1 MLLRAIKAEV
11 LKCRRAPVWLAFLVL
26 PVFPAVLGTF
36 NYLGN
41 LGVLEDQWYSLWSQ
55 HTLFSSMFFLPALFG
70 VFCAWQ
76 WRLEHTDH
84 NWNAVL
90 TAPVPAGTL
99 YLAKLA
105 VDAAV
110 SLLAMA
116 FIGVLFVLSGKLAG
130 ITAPLPP
137 ELPRWLLL
145 GALGGVVV
153 CAVQLFFSLRPA
165 GGHGPGGG
173 HLGPDGHQPGL
184 GHRLPLLPAGPG
196 HGGQQPPDG
205 AASALLPDRLRRI
218 SGAGR
223 RSVHPLAVPP
233 GRQHRLST
241 PSMQYVPAGSPAG
254 TYCGVTASSQT
265 KPGRPAP

>member
-76 WRLEHTDH
+76 WRLEHTDN

-153 CAVQLFFSLRPA
+153 CAVQLFFSLAIRAFAPPVA
-165 GGHGPGGG
+165 MALVGGI
-173 HLGPDGHQPGL
+173 LGLMVTSQGWGTAFPYSLLAL
-184 GHRLPLLPAGPG
+184 GMAANNPRMELPLPSFLTGCAGYLVL
-196 HGGQQPPDG
+196 
-205 AASALLPDRLRRI
+205 AAVLSIRWLSRRD
-218 SGAGR
+218 A
-223 RSVHPLAVPP
+223 
-233 GRQHRLST
+233 ST
-241 PSMQYVPAGSPAG
+241 A
-254 TYCGVTASSQT
+254 
-265 KPGRPAP
+265 

>member
-84 NWNAVL
+84 NWNAAL

-105 VDAAV
+105 VDAVV

-116 FIGVLFVLSGKLAG
+116 FIGVLFVLSGRLAG

-153 CAVQLFFSLRPA
+153 CAVQLFFSLAIRAFAPPVA
-165 GGHGPGGG
+165 MALVGGI
-173 HLGPDGHQPGL
+173 LGLMVTSQGWGTAFPYSLLAL
-184 GHRLPLLPAGPG
+184 GMAANNPRMELPLPSFLTGCAGYLVL
-196 HGGQQPPDG
+196 
-205 AASALLPDRLRRI
+205 AAVLSIRWLSRRD
-218 SGAGR
+218 A
-223 RSVHPLAVPP
+223 
-233 GRQHRLST
+233 ST
-241 PSMQYVPAGSPAG
+241 A
-254 TYCGVTASSQT
+254 
-265 KPGRPAP
+265 

>member
-84 NWNAVL
+84 NWNAAL
-90 TAPVPAGTL
+90 TAPVPVGTL

-153 CAVQLFFSLRPA
+153 CAVQLFFSLAIRAFAPPVA
-165 GGHGPGGG
+165 MALVGGI
-173 HLGPDGHQPGL
+173 LGLMVTSQGWGTAFPYSLLAL
-184 GHRLPLLPAGPG
+184 GMAANNPRMELPLPPFLTGCAGYLVL
-196 HGGQQPPDG
+196 
-205 AASALLPDRLRRI
+205 AAVLSIRWLSRRD
-218 SGAGR
+218 A
-223 RSVHPLAVPP
+223 
-233 GRQHRLST
+233 ST
-241 PSMQYVPAGSPAG
+241 A
-254 TYCGVTASSQT
+254 
-265 KPGRPAP
+265 

>member
-76 WRLEHTDH
+76 WRLGHTDH

-153 CAVQLFFSLRPA
+153 CAVQLFFSLAIRAFAPPVA
-165 GGHGPGGG
+165 MALVGGI
-173 HLGPDGHQPGL
+173 LGLMVTSQGWGTAFPYSLLAL
-184 GHRLPLLPAGPG
+184 GMAANNPRMELPLPSFLTGCAGYLVL
-196 HGGQQPPDG
+196 
-205 AASALLPDRLRRI
+205 AAVLSIRWLSRRD
-218 SGAGR
+218 A
-223 RSVHPLAVPP
+223 
-233 GRQHRLST
+233 ST
-241 PSMQYVPAGSPAG
+241 A
-254 TYCGVTASSQT
+254 
-265 KPGRPAP
+265 

>member
-153 CAVQLFFSLRPA
+153 CAVQLLFSLPIRAFAPPGA
-165 GGHGPGGG
+165 MALVGGI
-173 HLGPDGHQPGL
+173 LGLMVTSQGWGTAFPYSLLAL
-184 GHRLPLLPAGPG
+184 GMAANNPRMELPLPSFLTGCAGYLVL
-196 HGGQQPPDG
+196 
-205 AASALLPDRLRRI
+205 AAVLSIRWLSRRD
-218 SGAGR
+218 A
-223 RSVHPLAVPP
+223 
-233 GRQHRLST
+233 ST
-241 PSMQYVPAGSPAG
+241 A
-254 TYCGVTASSQT
+254 
-265 KPGRPAP
+265 

>member
-1 MLLRAIKAEV
+1 MLLRSIRAE
-11 LKCRRAPVWLAFLVL
+11 LMKCRRSPVWLAFVVL
-26 PVFPAVLGTF
+26 PLFPAILGTV

-41 LGVLEDQWYSLWSQ
+41 LEVLQSQWYSLWTQ
-55 HTLFSSMFFLPALFG
+55 HVLFASLFFLPAQLG

-153 CAVQLFFSLRPA
+153 CAVQLFFSLAIRAFAPPVA
-165 GGHGPGGG
+165 MALVGGI
-173 HLGPDGHQPGL
+173 LGLMVTSQGWGTAFPYSLLAL
-184 GHRLPLLPAGPG
+184 GMAANNPRMELPLPSFLTGCAGYLVL
-196 HGGQQPPDG
+196 
-205 AASALLPDRLRRI
+205 AAVLSIRWLSRRD
-218 SGAGR
+218 A
-223 RSVHPLAVPP
+223 
-233 GRQHRLST
+233 ST
-241 PSMQYVPAGSPAG
+241 A
-254 TYCGVTASSQT
+254 
-265 KPGRPAP
+265 

>member
-84 NWNAVL
+84 NWNAAL

-153 CAVQLFFSLRPA
+153 CAVQLFFSLAIRAFAPPVA
-165 GGHGPGGG
+165 MALVGGI
-173 HLGPDGHQPGL
+173 LGLMVTSQGWGTAFPYSLLAL
-184 GHRLPLLPAGPG
+184 GMAANNPRMELPLPSFLTGCAGYLVL
-196 HGGQQPPDG
+196 
-205 AASALLPDRLRRI
+205 AAVLSIRWLSRRD
-218 SGAGR
+218 A
-223 RSVHPLAVPP
+223 
-233 GRQHRLST
+233 ST
-241 PSMQYVPAGSPAG
+241 A
-254 TYCGVTASSQT
+254 
-265 KPGRPAP
+265 

>member
-99 YLAKLA
+99 YLAKLS

-153 CAVQLFFSLRPA
+153 CAVQLFFSLAIRAFAPPVA
-165 GGHGPGGG
+165 MALMGGI
-173 HLGPDGHQPGL
+173 LGLMVTSQGWGTAFPYSLLAL
-184 GHRLPLLPAGPG
+184 GMAANNPRMELPLPSFLTGCAVYLVL
-196 HGGQQPPDG
+196 
-205 AASALLPDRLRRI
+205 AAVLSIRWLSRRD
-218 SGAGR
+218 A
-223 RSVHPLAVPP
+223 
-233 GRQHRLST
+233 ST
-241 PSMQYVPAGSPAG
+241 A
-254 TYCGVTASSQT
+254 
-265 KPGRPAP
+265 

>member
-153 CAVQLFFSLRPA
+153 CAVQLFFSLAIRAFAPPVA
-165 GGHGPGGG
+165 MALVGGI
-173 HLGPDGHQPGL
+173 LGLMVTSQGWGTAFPYSLLAL
-184 GHRLPLLPAGPG
+184 GMAANNPRMELPLPSFLTGCAGYLVLSAVLSIRWLSRR
-196 HGGQQPPDG
+196 D
-205 AASALLPDRLRRI
+205 AS
-218 SGAGR
+218 
-223 RSVHPLAVPP
+223 
-233 GRQHRLST
+233 
-241 PSMQYVPAGSPAG
+241 
-254 TYCGVTASSQT
+254 TA
-265 KPGRPAP
+265 

>member
-41 LGVLEDQWYSLWSQ
+41 LGVLEDQWFSLWSQ

-153 CAVQLFFSLRPA
+153 CAVQLFFSLAIRAFAPPVA
-165 GGHGPGGG
+165 MALVGGI
-173 HLGPDGHQPGL
+173 LGLMVTSQGWGTAFPYSLLAL
-184 GHRLPLLPAGPG
+184 GMAANNPRMELPLPSFLTGCAGYLVL
-196 HGGQQPPDG
+196 
-205 AASALLPDRLRRI
+205 AAVLSIRWLSRRD
-218 SGAGR
+218 A
-223 RSVHPLAVPP
+223 
-233 GRQHRLST
+233 ST
-241 PSMQYVPAGSPAG
+241 A
-254 TYCGVTASSQT
+254 
-265 KPGRPAP
+265 

>member
-153 CAVQLFFSLRPA
+153 CAVQLFFSLAIRAFAPPVA
-165 GGHGPGGG
+165 MALVGGVFGLMVTSQGWGAAFPYSLLA
-173 HLGPDGHQPGL
+173 LGMAANNP
-184 GHRLPLLPAGPG
+184 RMELPLPAFLAGCAVYLVL
-196 HGGQQPPDG
+196 
-205 AASALLPDRLRRI
+205 AAALSIRWL
-218 SGAGR
+218 S
-223 RSVHPLAVPP
+223 
-233 GRQHRLST
+233 HRDAST
-241 PSMQYVPAGSPAG
+241 A
-254 TYCGVTASSQT
+254 
-265 KPGRPAP
+265 

>member
-36 NYLGN
+36 NYLDN

-153 CAVQLFFSLRPA
+153 CAVQLFFSLAIRAFAPPVA
-165 GGHGPGGG
+165 MALVGGI
-173 HLGPDGHQPGL
+173 LGLMVTSQGWGTAFPYSLLAL
-184 GHRLPLLPAGPG
+184 GMAANNPRMELPLPSFLTGCAGYLVL
-196 HGGQQPPDG
+196 
-205 AASALLPDRLRRI
+205 AAVLSIRWLSRRD
-218 SGAGR
+218 A
-223 RSVHPLAVPP
+223 
-233 GRQHRLST
+233 ST
-241 PSMQYVPAGSPAG
+241 A
-254 TYCGVTASSQT
+254 
-265 KPGRPAP
+265 

>member
-110 SLLAMA
+110 SMLAMA
-116 FIGVLFVLSGKLAG
+116 FIGVLFVLSGKVAG

-153 CAVQLFFSLRPA
+153 CAVQLFFSLAIRAFAPPVA
-165 GGHGPGGG
+165 MALVGGI
-173 HLGPDGHQPGL
+173 LGLMVTSQGWGTAFPYSLLAL
-184 GHRLPLLPAGPG
+184 GMAANNPRMELPLPSFLTGCAGYLVL
-196 HGGQQPPDG
+196 
-205 AASALLPDRLRRI
+205 AAVLSIRWLSRRD
-218 SGAGR
+218 A
-223 RSVHPLAVPP
+223 
-233 GRQHRLST
+233 ST
-241 PSMQYVPAGSPAG
+241 A
-254 TYCGVTASSQT
+254 
-265 KPGRPAP
+265 

>member
-11 LKCRRAPVWLAFLVL
+11 LKCCRAPVWLAFLVL

-137 ELPRWLLL
+137 ELPRWLLF

-153 CAVQLFFSLRPA
+153 CAVQLFFSLVIRAFAPPVA
-165 GGHGPGGG
+165 MALVGGVFGLMVTSQGWGAAFPYSLLA
-173 HLGPDGHQPGL
+173 LGMAANNP
-184 GHRLPLLPAGPG
+184 RMELPLPAFLAGCAVYLAL
-196 HGGQQPPDG
+196 
-205 AASALLPDRLRRI
+205 AAALSIRWL
-218 SGAGR
+218 S
-223 RSVHPLAVPP
+223 
-233 GRQHRLST
+233 HRDAST
-241 PSMQYVPAGSPAG
+241 A
-254 TYCGVTASSQT
+254 
-265 KPGRPAP
+265 

>member
-70 VFCAWQ
+70 VSCAWQ

-84 NWNAVL
+84 NWNAAL
-90 TAPVPAGTL
+90 TAPVPVGTL

-153 CAVQLFFSLRPA
+153 CAVQLFFSLAIRAFAPPVA
-165 GGHGPGGG
+165 MALVGGI
-173 HLGPDGHQPGL
+173 LGLMVTSQGWGTAFPYSLLAL
-184 GHRLPLLPAGPG
+184 GMAANNPRMELPLPSFLTGCAGYLVL
-196 HGGQQPPDG
+196 
-205 AASALLPDRLRRI
+205 AAVLSIRWLSRRD
-218 SGAGR
+218 A
-223 RSVHPLAVPP
+223 
-233 GRQHRLST
+233 ST
-241 PSMQYVPAGSPAG
+241 A
-254 TYCGVTASSQT
+254 
-265 KPGRPAP
+265 

>member
-153 CAVQLFFSLRPA
+153 CAVQLFFSLTAFPYSLLA
-165 GGHGPGGG
+165 
-173 HLGPDGHQPGL
+173 LGMAANNP
-184 GHRLPLLPAGPG
+184 RMELPLPSFLTGCAGYLVL
-196 HGGQQPPDG
+196 
-205 AASALLPDRLRRI
+205 AAVLSIRWLSRRD
-218 SGAGR
+218 A
-223 RSVHPLAVPP
+223 
-233 GRQHRLST
+233 ST
-241 PSMQYVPAGSPAG
+241 A
-254 TYCGVTASSQT
+254 
-265 KPGRPAP
+265 

>member
-116 FIGVLFVLSGKLAG
+116 FIGVLFVLSGKLTG

-153 CAVQLFFSLRPA
+153 CAVQLFFSLAIRAFAPPVA
-165 GGHGPGGG
+165 MALVGGI
-173 HLGPDGHQPGL
+173 LGLMVTSQGWGTAFPYSLLAL
-184 GHRLPLLPAGPG
+184 GMAANNPRMELPLPSFLTGCAGYLVL
-196 HGGQQPPDG
+196 
-205 AASALLPDRLRRI
+205 AAVLSIRWLSRRD
-218 SGAGR
+218 A
-223 RSVHPLAVPP
+223 
-233 GRQHRLST
+233 ST
-241 PSMQYVPAGSPAG
+241 A
-254 TYCGVTASSQT
+254 
-265 KPGRPAP
+265 

>member
-70 VFCAWQ
+70 VICAWQ

-90 TAPVPAGTL
+90 TAPVPVGTL

-105 VDAAV
+105 VDAVV

-116 FIGVLFVLSGKLAG
+116 FIGVLFVLSGKVAG

-153 CAVQLFFSLRPA
+153 CAVQLFFSLAIRAFAPPVA
-165 GGHGPGGG
+165 MALVGGI
-173 HLGPDGHQPGL
+173 LGLMVTSQGWGTAFPYSLLAL
-184 GHRLPLLPAGPG
+184 GMAANNPRMELPLPSFLTACAGYLVL
-196 HGGQQPPDG
+196 
-205 AASALLPDRLRRI
+205 AAVLSIRWLSRRD
-218 SGAGR
+218 A
-223 RSVHPLAVPP
+223 
-233 GRQHRLST
+233 ST
-241 PSMQYVPAGSPAG
+241 A
-254 TYCGVTASSQT
+254 
-265 KPGRPAP
+265 

>member
-84 NWNAVL
+84 NWNAAL
-90 TAPVPAGTL
+90 TAPVPVGTL

-137 ELPRWLLL
+137 ELPRWLLF

-153 CAVQLFFSLRPA
+153 CAVQLFFSLAIRAFAPPVA
-165 GGHGPGGG
+165 MALVGGIFGLMVTSQGWGTAFPYSLLA
-173 HLGPDGHQPGL
+173 LGMAANNP
-184 GHRLPLLPAGPG
+184 RMELPLPSFLTGCAGYLVL
-196 HGGQQPPDG
+196 
-205 AASALLPDRLRRI
+205 AAVLSIRWL
-218 SGAGR
+218 S
-223 RSVHPLAVPP
+223 
-233 GRQHRLST
+233 HRDAST
-241 PSMQYVPAGSPAG
+241 A
-254 TYCGVTASSQT
+254 
-265 KPGRPAP
+265 

>member
-84 NWNAVL
+84 NWNAAL
-90 TAPVPAGTL
+90 TAPVPVGTL

-153 CAVQLFFSLRPA
+153 CAVQLFFSLAIRAFAPPVA
-165 GGHGPGGG
+165 MALVGGI
-173 HLGPDGHQPGL
+173 LGLMVTSQGWGTAFPYSLLAL
-184 GHRLPLLPAGPG
+184 GMAANNPRMELPLPSFLTGCAGYLVL
-196 HGGQQPPDG
+196 
-205 AASALLPDRLRRI
+205 AAVLSIRWLSRRD
-218 SGAGR
+218 A
-223 RSVHPLAVPP
+223 
-233 GRQHRLST
+233 ST
-241 PSMQYVPAGSPAG
+241 A
-254 TYCGVTASSQT
+254 
-265 KPGRPAP
+265 

>member
-153 CAVQLFFSLRPA
+153 CAVQLFFSLAIRAFAPPVA
-165 GGHGPGGG
+165 MALVGGI
-173 HLGPDGHQPGL
+173 LGLMVTSQGWGTAFPYSLLAL
-184 GHRLPLLPAGPG
+184 GMAANNPRMELPLPSFLTG
-196 HGGQQPPDG
+196 
-205 AASALLPDRLRRI
+205 
-218 SGAGR
+218 GAGYLVLAAVLSIRWLSR
-223 RSVHPLAVPP
+223 RDA
-233 GRQHRLST
+233 ST
-241 PSMQYVPAGSPAG
+241 A
-254 TYCGVTASSQT
+254 
-265 KPGRPAP
+265 

>member
-84 NWNAVL
+84 NWNAAL
-90 TAPVPAGTL
+90 TAPVPVGTL

-105 VDAAV
+105 VDAVV

-153 CAVQLFFSLRPA
+153 CAVQLFFSLAIRAFAPPVA
-165 GGHGPGGG
+165 MALVGGI
-173 HLGPDGHQPGL
+173 LGLMFTSQGWGTAFPYSLLAL
-184 GHRLPLLPAGPG
+184 GMAANNPRMELPLPSFLTGCAGYLVL
-196 HGGQQPPDG
+196 
-205 AASALLPDRLRRI
+205 AAVLSIRWLSRRD
-218 SGAGR
+218 A
-223 RSVHPLAVPP
+223 
-233 GRQHRLST
+233 ST
-241 PSMQYVPAGSPAG
+241 A
-254 TYCGVTASSQT
+254 
-265 KPGRPAP
+265 

>member
-41 LGVLEDQWYSLWSQ
+41 LGVLEDRWYSLWSQ

-84 NWNAVL
+84 NWNAAL
-90 TAPVPAGTL
+90 TAPVPVGTL

-116 FIGVLFVLSGKLAG
+116 FIGVLFLLSGKLAG

-137 ELPRWLLL
+137 ELPRWLLF

-153 CAVQLFFSLRPA
+153 CAVQLFFSLAIRAFAPPVA
-165 GGHGPGGG
+165 MALVGGI
-173 HLGPDGHQPGL
+173 LGLMVTSQGWGTAFPYSLLAL
-184 GHRLPLLPAGPG
+184 GMAANNPRMELPLPAFLAGCAVYLVL
-196 HGGQQPPDG
+196 
-205 AASALLPDRLRRI
+205 AAALSIRWLSRRD
-218 SGAGR
+218 A
-223 RSVHPLAVPP
+223 
-233 GRQHRLST
+233 ST
-241 PSMQYVPAGSPAG
+241 A
-254 TYCGVTASSQT
+254 
-265 KPGRPAP
+265 

>member
-116 FIGVLFVLSGKLAG
+116 FIGVLFVLSGKVAG

-153 CAVQLFFSLRPA
+153 CAVQLFFSLAIRAFAPPVA
-165 GGHGPGGG
+165 MALVGGI
-173 HLGPDGHQPGL
+173 LGLMVTSQGWGTAFPYSLLAL
-184 GHRLPLLPAGPG
+184 GMAANNPRMELPLPSFLTGCAGYLVL
-196 HGGQQPPDG
+196 
-205 AASALLPDRLRRI
+205 AAVLSIRWLSRRD
-218 SGAGR
+218 A
-223 RSVHPLAVPP
+223 
-233 GRQHRLST
+233 ST
-241 PSMQYVPAGSPAG
+241 A
-254 TYCGVTASSQT
+254 
-265 KPGRPAP
+265 

>member
-1 MLLRAIKAEV
+1 M
-11 LKCRRAPVWLAFLVL
+11 WLAFLVL

-137 ELPRWLLL
+137 ELPRWLLF

-153 CAVQLFFSLRPA
+153 CAVQLFFSLAIRAFAPPVA
-165 GGHGPGGG
+165 MALVGGI
-173 HLGPDGHQPGL
+173 LGLMVTSQGWGTAFPYSLLAL
-184 GHRLPLLPAGPG
+184 GMAANNPRMELPLPSFLTGCAGYLVL
-196 HGGQQPPDG
+196 
-205 AASALLPDRLRRI
+205 AAVLSIRWLSRRD
-218 SGAGR
+218 A
-223 RSVHPLAVPP
+223 
-233 GRQHRLST
+233 ST
-241 PSMQYVPAGSPAG
+241 A
-254 TYCGVTASSQT
+254 
-265 KPGRPAP
+265 

>member
-153 CAVQLFFSLRPA
+153 CAVQLFFSLAIRAFAPPVA
-165 GGHGPGGG
+165 MALVGGI
-173 HLGPDGHQPGL
+173 LGLMVTSQGWGTAFPYSLLAL
-184 GHRLPLLPAGPG
+184 GMAANNPRMELPLPSFLTGCAGYLVL
-196 HGGQQPPDG
+196 
-205 AASALLPDRLRRI
+205 AAVLSIRWLSRRD
-218 SGAGR
+218 A
-223 RSVHPLAVPP
+223 
-233 GRQHRLST
+233 ST
-241 PSMQYVPAGSPAG
+241 A
-254 TYCGVTASSQT
+254 
-265 KPGRPAP
+265 

>member
-84 NWNAVL
+84 NWNAAL
-90 TAPVPAGTL
+90 TAPVPVGTL

-153 CAVQLFFSLRPA
+153 CAVQLFFSLAIRAFAPPVA
-165 GGHGPGGG
+165 MALVGGILGLMVTSHGWGTAFPYSLLA
-173 HLGPDGHQPGL
+173 LGMAANNP
-184 GHRLPLLPAGPG
+184 RMELPLPSFLTGCAGYLVL
-196 HGGQQPPDG
+196 
-205 AASALLPDRLRRI
+205 AAVLSIRWLSRRD
-218 SGAGR
+218 A
-223 RSVHPLAVPP
+223 
-233 GRQHRLST
+233 ST
-241 PSMQYVPAGSPAG
+241 A
-254 TYCGVTASSQT
+254 
-265 KPGRPAP
+265 

>member
-153 CAVQLFFSLRPA
+153 CAVQLFFSLTIRAFAPPVAMALA
-165 GGHGPGGG
+165 GGVFGLMITSQGWGTAFPYSLLA
-173 HLGPDGHQPGL
+173 LGMAANNP
-184 GHRLPLLPAGPG
+184 RMELPLPAFLAGCAVYLAL
-196 HGGQQPPDG
+196 
-205 AASALLPDRLRRI
+205 AAALSSRWL
-218 SGAGR
+218 S
-223 RSVHPLAVPP
+223 
-233 GRQHRLST
+233 HRDAST
-241 PSMQYVPAGSPAG
+241 A
-254 TYCGVTASSQT
+254 
-265 KPGRPAP
+265 

>member
-84 NWNAVL
+84 NWNAAL
-90 TAPVPAGTL
+90 TAPVPVGTL

-153 CAVQLFFSLRPA
+153 CAVQLFFSLAIRAFAPPVA
-165 GGHGPGGG
+165 MALVGGVFGLMVTSQGWGAAFPYSLLA
-173 HLGPDGHQPGL
+173 LGMAANNP
-184 GHRLPLLPAGPG
+184 RMELPLPSFLTGCAGYLVL
-196 HGGQQPPDG
+196 
-205 AASALLPDRLRRI
+205 AAVLSIRWLSRRD
-218 SGAGR
+218 A
-223 RSVHPLAVPP
+223 
-233 GRQHRLST
+233 ST
-241 PSMQYVPAGSPAG
+241 A
-254 TYCGVTASSQT
+254 
-265 KPGRPAP
+265 

>member
-41 LGVLEDQWYSLWSQ
+41 LGVLEDRWYSLWSQ

-153 CAVQLFFSLRPA
+153 CAVQLFFSLAIRAFAPPVA
-165 GGHGPGGG
+165 MALVGGI
-173 HLGPDGHQPGL
+173 LGLMVTSQGWGTAFPYSLLAL
-184 GHRLPLLPAGPG
+184 GMAANNPRMELPLPSFLTGCAVYLVL
-196 HGGQQPPDG
+196 
-205 AASALLPDRLRRI
+205 AAVLSIRWLSRRD
-218 SGAGR
+218 A
-223 RSVHPLAVPP
+223 
-233 GRQHRLST
+233 ST
-241 PSMQYVPAGSPAG
+241 A
-254 TYCGVTASSQT
+254 
-265 KPGRPAP
+265 

>member
-84 NWNAVL
+84 NWNAAL
-90 TAPVPAGTL
+90 TAPVPVGTL

-137 ELPRWLLL
+137 ELPRWLLF
-145 GALGGVVV
+145 GGPGGRGGVRR
-153 CAVQLFFSLRPA
+153 AALFQPGHPGLRPA

-173 HLGPDGHQPGL
+173 YLGPDGHQPGL

-196 HGGQQPPDG
+196 HGGQQSPDG
-205 AASALLPDRLRRI
+205 AAPALLPGRLRRI

-223 RSVHPLAVPP
+223 RSVHPLAVSS

-241 PSMQYVPAGSPAG
+241 RPCKTSPREI
-254 TYCGVTASSQT
+254 
-265 KPGRPAP
+265 PRGRICLRYSFRSK

>member
-41 LGVLEDQWYSLWSQ
+41 LGVLEDRWYSLWSQ

-153 CAVQLFFSLRPA
+153 CAVQLFFSLAIRAFAPPVA
-165 GGHGPGGG
+165 MALVGGI
-173 HLGPDGHQPGL
+173 LGLMVTSQGWGTAFPYSLLAL
-184 GHRLPLLPAGPG
+184 GMAANNPRMELPLPSFLTGCAGYLVL
-196 HGGQQPPDG
+196 
-205 AASALLPDRLRRI
+205 AAVLSIRWLSRRD
-218 SGAGR
+218 A
-223 RSVHPLAVPP
+223 
-233 GRQHRLST
+233 ST
-241 PSMQYVPAGSPAG
+241 A
-254 TYCGVTASSQT
+254 
-265 KPGRPAP
+265 